1 MYSSLVRNAVIPL
14 YDFATRNPTRRYMR
28 DLEASQWFAPRKI
41 TEIQNRRLRALVRHA
56 YRTVPYYHKLFRD
69 RRLQTDDIKTI
80 EDLDKLPVLA
90 RSDVQGNVSGLLS
103 REYPRKNMVRGNT
116 GGSTG
121 EPLIFY
127 TTFENRFWSTAARY
141 LAWRWAG
148 FEWGDRFTQLFG
160 LPIDVEAYA
169 SIKAK
174 LEGLL
179 KRRFSFN
186 SYRWSEADME
196 KLACR
201 LANSKPQVIYGNAV
215 PVAMLAKFIEDRDI
229 KGVRAKAVVVDSNM
243 LFQREVETVERVFQ
257 CRLWWNYH
265 NRENGTFASECH
277 LHDGYHLFSQNFI
290 FEFVRKAQAVAP
302 GEIANIV
309 VTDLFN
315 YAMPFIR
322 YEVGDLGT
330 YTDDV
335 CPCGRGLHLMKELQG
350 RRCDILVTD
359 TGRLVMG
366 PFYQFER
373 FFDIAKIRHY
383 QVVQQS
389 RTETQVKIVPDEGYS
404 ERDTERIRN
413 MVHFILG
420 ENMNVEITV
429 VESIATSKSGKRRTV
444 LRNFPIDFE
453 D

>member
-1 MYSSLVRNAVIPL
+1 MYSSLVRNIVIPL
-14 YDFATRNPTRRYMR
+14 YDFATRNPTRKYMR
-28 DLEASQWFAPRKI
+28 DLEASQWFTLRKI
-41 TEIQNRRLRALVRHA
+41 REIQNRHLRALVRHA
-56 YRTVPYYHKLFRD
+56 YRTVPYYHRLFRNTRIQAD
-69 RRLQTDDIKTI
+69 NIKNI
-80 EDLDKLPVLA
+80 EDLDKLPVLT
-90 RSDVQGNVSGLLS
+90 RGDVQSNLNDLLS
-103 REYPRKNMVRGNT
+103 QDFPRKNMVRGNT

-121 EPLIFY
+121 EPLVFY
-127 TTFENRFWSTAARY
+127 TTWENRTCSTAARY
-141 LAWRWAG
+141 LAWSWAG

-160 LPIDVEAYA
+160 LPIDIKSY
-169 SIKAK
+169 STIKAK

-196 KLACR
+196 RLACKLAK
-201 LANSKPQVIYGNAV
+201 SKPQIIYGNAV
-215 PVAMLAKFIEDRDI
+215 PVAMLAKFIENRGI
-229 KGVRAKAVVVDSNM
+229 NGVRARAVIVDSNM

-257 CRLWWNYH
+257 CRVWWNYH

-277 LHDGYHLFSQNFI
+277 LHDGYHLFSRNFI
-290 FEFVRKAQAVAP
+290 FEFVRKGQVVAP
-302 GEIANIV
+302 GEIADIV

-335 CPCGRGLHLMKELQG
+335 CPCGRSMRLMKDLQG

-359 TGRLVMG
+359 TGELVMG

-383 QVVQQS
+383 QVIQQS
-389 RTETQVKIVPDEGYS
+389 RTETQVKILPDAGYS
-404 ERDTERIRN
+404 EKDTERIRN

-420 ENMNVEITV
+420 ENMNVEIRV
-429 VESIATSKSGKRRTV
+429 VDSLPPFKSGKRRTV
-444 LRNFPIDFE
+444 LRKFPIDFKA
-453 D
+453 